1 MARVLV
7 LTDEQDRILFH
18 ERVDPIHLEDEH
30 YSLQILERLAGAV
43 QEASQPESE
52 RRVLYA

>member
-30 YSLQILERLAGAV
+30 HSLQILERLAGAV
-43 QEASQPESE
+43 QEASQSESE